1 MRKIAIAAAVSLSL
15 SGVTGI
21 SHALGLGEIEMYSAL
36 NQSLDAE
43 IAILSAT
50 DDELQ
55 NMQVRLAPSDAFARA
70 GLEQLPILSSVV
82 FAVDR
87 RPDGK
92 AVVKVTSDGPV
103 LEPFL
108 NFLIEVDA
116 PGSVKLVRE
125 YTVLLN
131 PTSPLTRSS
140 SQPATTFTD
149 DQIFVGNDSAI
160 SQSAVSQSAISQ
172 SAGAGVEIDLSS
184 AAIVG
189 TDAST
194 PAVVDTFAGND
205 TGGEV
210 IFTETTTGGFT
221 VPVADTSAVDTVADT
236 LLVES
241 ETEETLFVPDE
252 QIFANTGS
260 GSSVVGS
267 DGQLI
272 SLEQELNTTPQFD
285 EPVVS
290 TGSVGGEAIELADSG
305 ESLSLDNLG
314 AQGEPA
320 DNAIFGNEFEAA
332 DSGELIVGDELRDL
346 VGDVAT
352 SSQPTV
358 EFTETVQAQASAVAE
373 SQPVVNQDLV
383 VTDISSTFADTDA
396 GAGDLIDLSGIIDDS
411 AANTQ
416 PVEDVVSN
424 TVSTDGIIVEVENS
438 GQSAAV
444 SQNIELSGNTYRIQ
458 SSDTLWSIS
467 NAQKARGV
475 TPHQMM
481 VALLDANPNAFVGGN
496 MNRLVNGAV
505 LQIPTAASQ
514 NSFEP
519 ASSLAI
525 VQSWTRDNKP
535 PSGIVTRTV
544 TNVVQPVVV
553 TDNNDTDIVINDL
566 ATSSTLT
573 RDLEDVNTRYE
584 QARDELAAETKQRD
598 ELQGRV
604 NNLTDNMEQMKT
616 LITVRENELTELQN
630 EVTSAEND
638 AAEID
643 AQISKLSDASEGV
656 ADMQDGLNKDLAE
669 AQDAIERQ
677 ADLEKNLASAEA
689 EAQSARL
696 SSEEDSL
703 RAQLA
708 ALEIEKRDFEATS
721 QLEKAELV
729 RQSEAEKTRLLAQA
743 KAEREKIM
751 GELDVEKA
759 RITREAEMEVARI
772 KGEAATESQRV
783 ATEAQAERERLAAE
797 TAAMQAQLEEMES
810 EKNRLM
816 AEAETKTAEMQAE
829 ADAQAKLAAQAEAE
843 AEAQAKLT
851 AEAEAE
857 AAKASEESARVK
869 DRLAA
874 MKKEADEKAAA
885 AQAALADAKTD
896 TDADGMMGNAVDKVT
911 DTGKN
916 MAAGGAA
923 AVGGLL
929 GFAPLQEMIGNR
941 KNVLA
946 AGAGLSLLGLL
957 ASWGLRR
964 RKYAE
969 TKEVQGLRPRGDAS
983 RVAAPDSRTKYEQ
996 EQAMYGDDPSMQPQQ
1011 RTDNRGTAAAAAA
1024 AAAVTGTAAA
1034 AASRNNAPA
1043 EPQPVQPAQPAVQQT
1058 AQPAPAATPAAG
1070 TPAKPTDAELE
1081 EVALDD
1087 TITEAEVYLRYGLH
1101 GQAEDLLKT
1110 AIDRSPDNEEYHFKL
1125 LENYHDQKNAG
1136 DFNKAAATFN
1146 QKFPA
1151 SDHAARVSEM
1161 GAELGS
1167 SGGTTAAGAAGA
1179 VAGAGALAA
1188 GSLAS
1193 FKGSAA
1199 DNRTQLDTGSTESD
1213 VEDLLDQTIDPG
1225 TEFSV
1230 DELQATGNLNAM
1242 VDDVTDL
1249 DDQGGMSLDDV
1260 DLASFDDDGTMNLE
1274 EVAGSQ
1280 MSGGDLGSL
1289 DLTNPVDGALDN
1301 LTLDDADLNAGSN
1314 NSMGDNVRSGLAAA
1328 DLPGQSPIAGGTDEM
1343 ETMLDLAKAYIDM
1356 GDNENASKALKDI
1369 AARGNPLQQ
1378 TEANELLKKLT

>member
-15 SGVTGI
+15 SGVTGV

-50 DDELQ
+50 DAELQ

-70 GLEQLPILSSVV
+70 GLEQLPVLSTVV

-108 NFLIEVDA
+108 NFLIEVEA

-131 PTSPLTRSS
+131 PTSPLTRGS

-149 DQIFVGNDSAI
+149 DQIFVGDNSA
-160 SQSAVSQSAISQ
+160 SVQSASVE
-172 SAGAGVEIDLSS
+172 GAGVEIDLSNT
-184 AAIVG
+184 AIVG
-189 TDAST
+189 AAAT
-194 PAVVDTFAGND
+194 AVTVANTFDGND

-210 IFTETTTGGFT
+210 IFTETSAGTFT
-221 VPVADTSAVDTVADT
+221 VPVADTSASAADT
-236 LLVES
+236 LEVA
-241 ETEETLFVPDE
+241 TVIDDNLFVPDE
-252 QIFANTGS
+252 QIFANTEA
-260 GSSVVGS
+260 GSSVVGT

-272 SLEQELNTTPQFD
+272 SLEQELGNTPQID
-285 EPVVS
+285 VADVS
-290 TGSVGGEAIELADSG
+290 NDLVGGESIELASGG

-320 DNAIFGNEFEAA
+320 DNAIFGNEFETAGA
-332 DSGELIVGDELRDL
+332 ELIVGDELREL

-358 EFTETVQAQASAVAE
+358 EFTETAQAQTFETSVAD
-373 SQPVVNQDLV
+373 SQPAADQDLAV
-383 VTDISSTFADTDA
+383 SDVSSIFTDTDA
-396 GAGDLIDLSGIIDDS
+396 GTGDLIDLSGIIDDS
-411 AANTQ
+411 AAVTQ
-416 PVEDVVSN
+416 PVVEDVVSSS
-424 TVSTDGIIVEVENS
+424 TTSTDGIVVEIDDS
-438 GQSAAV
+438 ARSAAA

-458 SSDTLWSIS
+458 SSDTLWSIA

-481 VALLDANPNAFVGGN
+481 VALLDSNPNAFVGGN

-519 ASSLAI
+519 ASALAI

-535 PSGIVTRTV
+535 PAGIATRTV
-544 TNVVQPVVV
+544 TNIVQPVVV
-553 TDNNDTDIVINDL
+553 TDDNDTEIVINDQVS
-566 ATSSTLT
+566 TTLT

-616 LITVRENELTELQN
+616 LITVRENELIELQN
-630 EVTSAEND
+630 EVTSAENN

-656 ADMQDGLNKDLAE
+656 AEMQDDLNKDLAE
-669 AQDAIERQ
+669 AQNAIERQ

-689 EAQSARL
+689 EAQSVRL

-729 RQSEAEKTRLLAQA
+729 RQSEAEKTRLLEQA

-751 GELDVEKA
+751 AELDAEKA
-759 RITREAEMEVARI
+759 RISSEAEMEIARI
-772 KGEAATESQRV
+772 KGEAATENQRV
-783 ATEAQAERERLAAE
+783 ATQAEAETERLAAE
-797 TAAMQAQLEEMES
+797 TAQMQSQLEKMEA

-816 AEAETKTAEMQAE
+816 AEAETKSAEMQAQAE
-829 ADAQAKLAAQAEAE
+829 EQAKLTAQAEAE
-843 AEAQAKLT
+843 AARAT
-851 AEAEAE
+851 D
-857 AAKASEESARVK
+857 ESARVK

-874 MKKEADEKAAA
+874 MKKEADDKAAA
-885 AQAALADAKTD
+885 AQAALANAN
-896 TDADGMMGNAVDKVT
+896 TDADGTMENTVDKVT
-911 DTGKN
+911 DAGKN

-957 ASWGLRR
+957 AAWGLRR

-969 TKEVQGLRPRGDAS
+969 PKEVQGLRPRGDAS
-983 RVAAPDSRTKYEQ
+983 RVASPQTRAKYEQ
-996 EQAMYGDDPSMQPQQ
+996 EEAMYGDDQTTQPQQ

-1024 AAAVTGTAAA
+1024 AAAVAGTAAA
-1034 AASRNNAPA
+1034 VSSRDSAPA
-1043 EPQPVQPAQPAVQQT
+1043 AEQQPAQPAQAAPVATT
-1058 AQPAPAATPAAG
+1058 AAARMPAN
-1070 TPAKPTDAELE
+1070 PTDAELE

-1125 LENYHDQKNAG
+1125 LENYHDQKNNDG
-1136 DFNKAAATFN
+1136 FKKAAATFN
-1146 QKFPA
+1146 EKFPA
-1151 SDHAARVSEM
+1151 SGHAARVSEM
-1161 GAELGS
+1161 GTELSSAGAASGS
-1167 SGGTTAAGAAGA
+1167 GASGVAAAGAGA
-1179 VAGAGALAA
+1179 AALAA

-1199 DNRTQLDTGSTESD
+1199 DHSTQLADDSAASD
-1213 VEDLLDQTIDPG
+1213 ADLLDQTIDPG
-1225 TEFSV
+1225 NEFSV
-1230 DELQATGNLNAM
+1230 DELQATGNLNEM
-1242 VDDVTDL
+1242 VDDVADL

-1301 LTLDDADLNAGSN
+1301 LTLDDADLNAG
-1314 NSMGDNVRSGLAAA
+1314 MGDNIRSGLAAA
-1328 DLPGQSPIAGGTDEM
+1328 DLPGQSPVAGGTDEM

-1356 GDNENASKALKDI
+1356 GDNDNASKALKDI